1 MVNLDLHLLPS
12 TPEIPKVSVPFEPSG
27 QAGCEG
33 AKHRQTH
40 RSLQA
45 FARVRQA
52 QTDKRTRRA
61 GPQSSRGEEGRMGA
75 QTNILTVER
84 QPAAGAT
91 SRRGM
96 SPALKAVSDSVGRM
110 LTECTGRGG
119 GGRGRGGEAGRF
131 LQESAETD
139 GSCGQCRSAWADSG
153 KRNAANSALRD
164 VWLGTRGA
172 ANPACWGELGTLET
186 LPAPPG
192 GWEALGAGVLQGPGQ
207 LWEISRALR
216 KGEAM
221 RKQHGEFQKDS
232 ATI

>member
-45 FARVRQA
+45 FARVRQV

-61 GPQSSRGEEGRMGA
+61 GPQSPRGEEGRMGA

-91 SRRGM
+91 SRRTGM

-110 LTECTGRGG
+110 LTECAGRGG

-153 KRNAANSALRD
+153 KRNAANSALREPG
-164 VWLGTRGA
+164 VL
-172 ANPACWGELGTLET
+172 PT
-186 LPAPPG
+186 LPA
-192 GWEALGAGVLQGPGQ
+192 GV
-207 LWEISRALR
+207 S
-216 KGEAM
+216 
-221 RKQHGEFQKDS
+221 
-232 ATI
+232 